1 MGYILDNKN
10 YGQLLVFVIWEMPLL
25 SGLGISVT
33 KVTLFSKTAQYSIF
47 IFNNFLETSYFFE
60 WGL

>member
-10 YGQLLVFVIWEMPLL
+10 YGQPLVFVIWDMPLL
-25 SGLGISVT
+25 SGRAISVT
-33 KVTLFSKTAQYSIF
+33 KVTLFSKMAQYSIF